1 MFKIMPLLIGSL
13 IKMISRLRG
22 LLIEK
27 QPPRLVV
34 DVQGVGYE
42 LFAPM
47 STFYGLSEL
56 HTQVHL
62 FTYLS
67 VREDAHVLYGF
78 LTESERQ
85 LFGQLIRVSGIGP
98 KLALSILSSMEL
110 PIFVQCVHNSDTA
123 RLTRIPGVGKKMA
136 ERLVVEM
143 RDRLMSSETKPAAAT
158 DTAIPSSLTQGVTS
172 PIEDAINALIALGY
186 KPNDASRWVH
196 AIAEDGLSS
205 EVLIRRALQKAL

>member
-1 MFKIMPLLIGSL
+1 
-13 IKMISRLRG
+13 MISRLRG

-42 LFAPM
+42 LLAPM
-47 STFYGLSEL
+47 STFYGLPEINTEVSL
-56 HTQVHL
+56 L
-62 FTYLS
+62 TYLS

-78 LTESERQ
+78 LKDSERE
-85 LFGQLIRVSGIGP
+85 LFGNLIRVSGIGP

-110 PIFVQCVHNSDTA
+110 PTFVQCVHNSDFA

-143 RDRLMSSETKPAAAT
+143 RDRFKSWVANPSPTAPSAASSTL
-158 DTAIPSSLTQGVTS
+158 IQGITS
-172 PIEDAINALIALGY
+172 PVEDAINALIALGY
-186 KPNDASRWVH
+186 KPSDAGRWVH
-196 AIAEDGLSS
+196 AVADEGLSS